1 MNESGLDVSYV
12 CSTYSELIVPSP
24 TAPNS
29 SYEEIGLNVTVE
41 YTGPQV
47 IKSSQPL
54 LFTYAGNP
62 DINNVRPKNIRNRSV
77 CFIYAFIMHQ

>member
-1 MNESGLDVSYV
+1 MNESDLSVSYV
-12 CSTYSELIVPSP
+12 CSTYSELIVLSP

-29 SYEEIGLNVTVE
+29 SYEKIGLNVTVE

-54 LFTYAGNP
+54 KFTYAGNP
-62 DINNVRPKNIRNRSV
+62 DINNIKPKRIRNRLV
-77 CFIYAFIMHQ
+77 YFYLRL